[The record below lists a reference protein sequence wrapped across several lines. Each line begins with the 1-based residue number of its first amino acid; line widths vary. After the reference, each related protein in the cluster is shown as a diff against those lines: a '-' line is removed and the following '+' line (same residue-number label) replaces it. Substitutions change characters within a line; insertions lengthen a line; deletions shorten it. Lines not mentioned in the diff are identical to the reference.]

1 MDLLL
6 EWMPEV
12 AFPEDD
18 EMHFG
23 HVPHGERKGVEQ
35 IPLTLVIDKG
45 SDVHDDRDAVRQPEF
60 TMQICRRDA
69 ADAFDIDAVVHH
81 ADAVARDAVLIE
93 HLADGVRGGNEAG
106 DLPMLPSRE
115 GIAAEMKVDAARG
128 HKAGRGHR
136 RPERQRS
143 GGDGD
148 GMRVMGMHDGRPVL
162 GEQPRQAPRRGDI
175 NFRRD
180 GEPQTVRRIRRA
192 PVEFAVGMRDQQ
204 RPMPARTQALDGQEG
219 LLLSAAP
226 GAGGVDVEA
235 DHSSHSLAYLR
246 PT

>member
-6 EWMPEV
+6 EWTPEF

-18 EMHFG
+18 EMQFG

-45 SDVHDDRDAVRQPEF
+45 SDVHDDWDAVRQPEF
-60 TMQICRRDA
+60 PMQICGSDV

-93 HLADGVRGGNEAG
+93 HLADGVRGGDEAG
-106 DLPMLPSRE
+106 DLPMFPARE

-128 HKAGRGHR
+128 HQSGRGCHR
-136 RPERQRS
+136 SERERG

-148 GMRVMGMHDGRPVL
+148 RMRVMGMHDGRPVL
-162 GEQPRQAPRRGDI
+162 GEQPRQTPRGSDI
-175 NFRRD
+175 DFGRD
-180 GEPQTVRRIRRA
+180 GEAQTFGRIGRA

-226 GAGGVDVEA
+226 GAGGVEVEA